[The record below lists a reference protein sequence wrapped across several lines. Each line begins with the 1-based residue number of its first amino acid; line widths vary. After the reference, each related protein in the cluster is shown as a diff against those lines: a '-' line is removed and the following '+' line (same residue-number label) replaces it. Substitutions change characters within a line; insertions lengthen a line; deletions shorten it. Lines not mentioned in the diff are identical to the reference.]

1 MDRQMREPKKADPLH
16 GANGR
21 RSLNKLLILRYIQ
34 NKTEKTS
41 ERRRSSAGFT
51 LKESRRAVD
60 EGIGLKVT

>member
-1 MDRQMREPKKADPLH
+1 MDSQMREPKKANPLH

-41 ERRRSSAGFT
+41 ERRRSSTGST

-60 EGIGLKVT
+60 EKGLA

>member
-1 MDRQMREPKKADPLH
+1 MREPKKADPLH

-41 ERRRSSAGFT
+41 ERRRSSTGCT

>member
-1 MDRQMREPKKADPLH
+1 MDRQMREAKKADPLH

-41 ERRRSSAGFT
+41 ERRRSRTGST